1 MPPPKG
7 TPNILEGPGDY
18 EVTSTIHN
26 DTYPAIH
33 PANVSFAGKAVF
45 ITGGSKGL
53 GRAMALSFA
62 KAGASYIAVGARSD
76 MSQLAKDVEAAAVS
90 ANRSAPKFLPIKLDV
105 TEERSI
111 EMAAA
116 EVEKEF
122 GKLDILVNNAGILGK
137 HGLIAD
143 SNPEEWWQVLDVNV
157 RGPYLVTRAF
167 LPILLKGQDKFI
179 VNVTSVGAHLVNPT
193 LSAYQVSKLGLLRLS
208 QLIYAEYSAQGVVS
222 FCIHPGNS
230 PTDIMGGPEGVAD
243 HLKPVFVE
251 TPELSADS
259 IVYLTSEK
267 RDWLGGRY
275 INCTWDLPELMAK
288 KDEIVK
294 DDKLKV
300 RLVY

>member
-1 MPPPKG
+1 
-7 TPNILEGPGDY
+7 
-18 EVTSTIHN
+18 
-26 DTYPAIH
+26 
-33 PANVSFAGKAVF
+33 
-45 ITGGSKGL
+45 
-53 GRAMALSFA
+53 MALSFA

-90 ANRSAPKFLPIKLDV
+90 ANRSAPKFLPIELDV

-111 EMAAA
+111 EKAAA

-122 GKLDILVNNAGILGK
+122 GKLDILVNNAGILGQ

-143 SNPEEWWQVLDVNV
+143 SNPEQWWQVLDVNV

-243 HLKPVFVE
+243 HLKPGMSDTWV
-251 TPELSADS
+251 LSRKGLDADRFS
-259 IVYLTSEK
+259 TQFLS
-267 RDWLGGRY
+267 RPL
-275 INCTWDLPELMAK
+275 N
-288 KDEIVK
+288 
-294 DDKLKV
+294 
-300 RLVY
+300 